1 MSGKRSGGLFVG
13 MILGAAAGAVAGLL
27 AAPRTGQETRRILR
41 KTADALPEIAE
52 DLSST
57 VQLQAD
63 RLSEKALKNW
73 DGTLV
78 RLKDAIAAGVEA
90 TRQAQQ
96 ASAGTTDPEAEVTV
110 GTHDDRYGDEH
121 YRDDQ
126 DG

>member
-96 ASAGTTDPEAEVTV
+96 AAVPTEPVEEVPV
-110 GTHDDRYGDEH
+110 SSHDDRYSDEH

-126 DG
+126 DD